1 MRVLVVEDDDKIGS
15 FVAEG
20 LQQAEFQVDRADSGT
35 DGLSRATSGE
45 YDTAIVDLMLPGMG
59 GLEMIAELR
68 DRKIAT
74 PVIVLSA
81 KRSVEDRVRCL
92 EAGADDYVPKPF
104 AFPELLARVHALI
117 RRTHASLE
125 PTRLEGGGVMID
137 LLTREVRR
145 EGRKI
150 DLQPREF
157 ALLEQLVRHSGK
169 VLSKTFLIEHLW
181 DYSFDPQT
189 NVVDVLVCRLRTKVD
204 KDFDRKLIHT
214 LRGAG
219 YVFRPS

>member
-1 MRVLVVEDDDKIGS
+1 MRVLVVEDDEKIAS

-20 LQQAEFQVDRADSGT
+20 LQEAEFQVDRAGSGT
-35 DGLSRATSGE
+35 DGLSRAAIGR
-45 YDTAIVDLMLPGMG
+45 YDTAIVDLRLPGMG
-59 GLEMIAELR
+59 GLELIASLR
-68 DRKIAT
+68 DQKITT

-92 EAGADDYVPKPF
+92 EAGADDYVAKPF

-117 RRTHASLE
+117 RRSSASSE
-125 PTRLEGGGVMID
+125 PTKLEAGGVTID
-137 LLTREVRR
+137 LLTREVKR
-145 EGRKI
+145 EGRRV

-169 VLSKTFLIEHLW
+169 VLSKHFLIEHLW

-189 NVVDVLVCRLRTKVD
+189 NVVDVLVCRLRTKMD
-204 KDFDRKLIHT
+204 KGFDRKLIHT

-219 YVFRPS
+219 YVLKPS

>member
-1 MRVLVVEDDDKIGS
+1 MRVLVVEDDDKIAS

-20 LQQAEFQVDRADSGT
+20 LQQADFEVDRASCGT
-35 DGLSRATSGE
+35 DGLSRVSSGE

-59 GLEMIAELR
+59 GLEMISELR
-68 DRKIAT
+68 ERKIAT

-104 AFPELLARVHALI
+104 ALPELLARVNALI
-117 RRTHASLE
+117 RRTNASLE
-125 PTRLEGGGVMID
+125 PTRLEGGGVTID

-169 VLSKTFLIEHLW
+169 VLSKTFLIEQLW